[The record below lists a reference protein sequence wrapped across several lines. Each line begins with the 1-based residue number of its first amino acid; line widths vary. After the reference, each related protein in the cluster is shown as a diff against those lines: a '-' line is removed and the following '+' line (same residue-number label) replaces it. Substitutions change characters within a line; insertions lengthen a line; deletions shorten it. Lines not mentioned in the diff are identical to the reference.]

1 MLSRRIRDLLLVE
14 RKSIISGMND
24 EEKTRLKKLFRHRQ
38 ECLERYNRWEA
49 LHREKLTPSEAIR
62 KVGELYE
69 MLPEEAKKKDI
80 NIKVEGIRKM
90 HEALSVL
97 GRNK

>member
-1 MLSRRIRDLLLVE
+1 MTS
-14 RKSIISGMND
+14 
-24 EEKTRLKKLFRHRQ
+24 EEKAKLKKLIRHRQ

-49 LHREKLTPSEAIR
+49 LHREKLTAAEAIR

-80 NIKVEGIRKM
+80 DAKIEGIRKM

-97 GRNK
+97 GRKR

>member
-1 MLSRRIRDLLLVE
+1 MLSRCIRDLLPVE
-14 RKSIISGMND
+14 RKGIISGMNA

-38 ECLERYNRWEA
+38 ECLERYNRWETR
-49 LHREKLTPSEAIR
+49 HRERLTPAEAIR
-62 KVGELYE
+62 RVGELYE

-80 NIKVEGIRKM
+80 NAKIEGFRKM

-97 GRNK
+97 GKKK